1 MALPRVCFVI
11 PTFNEAD
18 NITPLLTEVLELMDN
33 HGGWDLNVLVVDDDS
48 PDDTGA
54 RVRAFSSTD
63 PRVHLLTGSKRG
75 LGDAYLRGFAHAL
88 REFEPDVLVQ
98 MDADFSHAPAD
109 CPRLLDAL
117 DDKTDIVIGSRY
129 VSGGRIDAN
138 WSLFRRL
145 LSRGGNFLARY
156 VARLYSVRD
165 CTAGFKA
172 TRVVVLEEA
181 KLQRFRIQG
190 YVFQVAL
197 LHNLVVLGA
206 RVREI
211 PITFHERTRGS
222 TKLGIKDLLEFAV
235 QVWWLRLQGR
245 NTFSKFMLTGLSG
258 VFVNLGTFATL
269 LSFGMHQYLAS
280 ACAVELSIISNFLI
294 NNYWTF
300 GYRDIPTRKR
310 IRGLKYNVV
319 SIATLAVSLG
329 TFVMLSVVLPQ
340 GSPMLHQLLSVLPAG
355 LLNYFANSYWTF
367 RERQI

>member
-11 PTFNEAD
+11 PTYNEAD
-18 NITPLLTEVLELMDN
+18 NITLLLTQVLESMDT
-33 HGGWDLNVLVVDDDS
+33 HAGWEVTVLVVDDDS
-48 PDDTGA
+48 PDGTGA
-54 RVRAFSSTD
+54 RVRTIMATE
-63 PRVHLLTGSKRG
+63 PRVYLMSGIKRG
-75 LGDAYLRGFAHAL
+75 LGDAYLRGFERAL
-88 REFEPDVLVQ
+88 SEFDPDVLVQ

-117 DDKTDIVIGSRY
+117 DDKTDLVIGSRY
-129 VSGGRIDAN
+129 VSGGRIDAD
-138 WSLFRRL
+138 WHVLRRW

-172 TRVVVLEEA
+172 TRVTALNEA
-181 KLQRFRIQG
+181 KPQRFRIQG

-197 LHNLVVLGA
+197 LHSLVVSGA
-206 RVREI
+206 RVTEI
-211 PITFHERTRGS
+211 PICFHERSRGT
-222 TKLGIKDLLEFAV
+222 TKLGVKDLLEFSIH
-235 QVWWLRLQGR
+235 VWWLRLQGR

-258 VFVNLGTFATL
+258 VFVNLGTFAAL
-269 LSFGMHQYLAS
+269 LSVGVHQYLAS

-319 SIATLAVSLG
+319 SLATLAISLA
-329 TFVMLSVVLPQ
+329 TFVSLSVVNSQ

-355 LLNYFANSYWTF
+355 LVNYFANSYWTF
-367 RERQI
+367 RER